1 MPLGTR
7 LRGGRKPTWGL
18 SRFSRSE
25 NGTVP
30 FRNRKVVSRPILTAV
45 CTLGLLATFLP
56 GTVRAGPQD
65 AGESHMSAAVA
76 DIKTPQPGASDKL
89 GLQQQ
94 QIADNFQRLQD
105 LLLRMAEL
113 SEMTD
118 PRRAALLKRV
128 VQKSEQQLVGVQ
140 FESLVELLKG
150 DRLSRAIEN
159 QDNLQQDL
167 RALLEL
173 LLSENRARRIESE
186 KARIGEYLKRLNR
199 IINQQKGIQGRTAG
213 SGEPSPLADE
223 QQKLADKTGD
233 LAEDIKADEEAASGL
248 AEQSEDKAKTEGQS
262 QAQSEANGQGKAE
275 GEGQE
280 EPRQQ
285 GDAEAQPH
293 GQGQSEDEGQPAA
306 QGQAQ
311 DESPPQPQDQ
321 PQNPAQRRIEAA
333 QKRMRE
339 ARQKLEEAQRE
350 GAVEKQ
356 EEAIRE
362 LEQAKAELE
371 EILRQLREEEIERT
385 LTMLE
390 TRFRK
395 MLQMQRDVYEGTLR
409 LDKIPQPE
417 RTHNHE
423 IEASRLSRKE
433 AQIVLE
439 ADKALALLRDDGTA
453 VAFPEAVEDVRQD
466 MRHVVQR
473 LDRAQVGEITQMIE
487 QEIIAALEEMI
498 DALQQA
504 HEDAQ
509 DRQQMPML
517 PAMPQDQPLVDML
530 AEIKMIRAMQMR
542 VNRRTERYSRLV
554 DGEQAE
560 DPDLLKA
567 LDRLA
572 EQEERIHQ
580 ITRDI
585 ERGKNR

>member
-1 MPLGTR
+1 MTF
-7 LRGGRKPTWGL
+7 RGPGNP
-18 SRFSRSE
+18 
-25 NGTVP
+25 
-30 FRNRKVVSRPILTAV
+30 AV
-45 CTLGLLATFLP
+45 CYCFAEAVLCTLLATFLP
-56 GTVRAGPQD
+56 GTLGAESQKLGEPQ
-65 AGESHMSAAVA
+65 AIASAADA
-76 DIKTPQPGASDKL
+76 DTPQPDASDKL
-89 GLQQQ
+89 GLRQQ
-94 QIADNFQRLQD
+94 QIADDFQRLQD

-128 VQKSEQQLVGVQ
+128 VQKSEQQLIGVQ
-140 FESLVELLKG
+140 FESLVELLNE
-150 DRLSRAIEN
+150 DRLSRAIES

-167 RALLEL
+167 QALLEL
-173 LLSENRARRIESE
+173 LLSENRARRLESE
-186 KARIGEYLKRLNR
+186 KARIAEYLKRLNR

-213 SGEPSPLADE
+213 GGTGVTPVAPAALADE

-233 LAEDIKADEEAASGL
+233 LADDIKADEKAAGGSSEDDQHKG
-248 AEQSEDKAKTEGQS
+248 QSEGRS
-262 QAQSEANGQGKAE
+262 QAQSEADGQGKAE
-275 GEGQE
+275 GEGQG
-280 EPRQQ
+280 EPPKQ
-285 GDAEAQPH
+285 GNAQGQPG
-293 GQGQSEDEGQPAA
+293 GQGKSEDEGRPAD
-306 QGQAQ
+306 QSQTQ
-311 DESPPQPQDQ
+311 DEGQPQPQDQ
-321 PQNPAQRRIEAA
+321 EQGQSQNPAHPRIEAA
-333 QKRMRE
+333 RERMRE

-371 EILRQLREEEIERT
+371 KILRQLREEEIERT
-385 LTMLE
+385 LTMLQ

-409 LDKIPQPE
+409 LDRVPQPE

-433 AQIVLE
+433 AEIVLE
-439 ADKALALLRDDGTA
+439 ADRALALLRDDGTA

-466 MRHVVQR
+466 MRQVVQR
-473 LDRAQVGEITQMIE
+473 LDRAQVGEITQTIE

-498 DALQQA
+498 EAFKQA
-504 HEDAQ
+504 QRDAQ

-542 VNRRTERYSRLV
+542 VNRRTERYAKLV
-554 DGEQAE
+554 VGEQAE
-560 DPDLLKA
+560 DADLLEA

-572 EQEERIHQ
+572 EREERIHQ
-580 ITRDI
+580 ITRDL